1 MNLYLCFPSHCVGFA
16 VREALPCQSET
27 LEKLLR
33 EDVRAS
39 ETLLH
44 VITTIIEYSRSP
56 IKLTVFEYA
65 LLKDSAF

>member
-1 MNLYLCFPSHCVGFA
+1 MPA
-16 VREALPCQSET
+16 QESET